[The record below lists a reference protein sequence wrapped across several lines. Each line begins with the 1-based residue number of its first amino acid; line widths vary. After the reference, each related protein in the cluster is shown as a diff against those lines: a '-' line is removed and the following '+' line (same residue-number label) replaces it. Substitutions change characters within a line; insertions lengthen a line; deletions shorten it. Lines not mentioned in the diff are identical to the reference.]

1 MGEPEKK
8 PIVIDVEDETI
19 SRKDILEK
27 YHSLDPETINNE
39 LLKEF
44 VQDRRKAKIM
54 LEGYSIELK
63 QYCDALQ
70 NKSAKMYADISEQNA
85 KMKYIDDKIV
95 EHHVKSTGQGR

>member
-19 SRKDILEK
+19 SRKEILEH
-27 YHSLDPETINNE
+27 YYSLDPETITNE

-44 VQDRRKAKIM
+44 VQDRRKAKII
-54 LEGYSIELK
+54 LDGHSVELK
-63 QYCDALQ
+63 QYLDALQ
-70 NKSAKMYADISEQNA
+70 KKSAKLYAHISEQNA